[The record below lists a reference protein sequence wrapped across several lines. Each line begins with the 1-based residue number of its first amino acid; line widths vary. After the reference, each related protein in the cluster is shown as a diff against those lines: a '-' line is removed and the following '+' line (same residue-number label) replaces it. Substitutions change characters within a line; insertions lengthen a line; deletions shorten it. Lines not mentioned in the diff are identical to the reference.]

1 MADQIRV
8 LVVDDI
14 PETRDHLTKLLGFE
28 SDIDVVGSAA
38 SGHEALEMAVR
49 LSPDVILMDI
59 NMPDMDG
66 IAATEQLSSIAPAAA
81 VVMMSVQGE
90 ADYLRRSMLA
100 GAREFLVKPFS
111 SDELTASIRQVS
123 ARERDKQSRMAAVPV
138 PVGMVAPPT
147 GRVGGSG
154 EPGVVVA
161 VFSPKGGVGRTTVAV
176 NLAVAAATELGK
188 KVVIMDG
195 SFQFGDV
202 GVLLNLNPKSKSIA
216 DLIPEIDA
224 GSLDSLDTFLINHTA
239 GIRVLLAPP
248 SPETAE
254 MITAAGVKTVLDR
267 LRADH
272 DLVVVDCTSYF
283 NDTTLAILDAA
294 DIILTML
301 SLEITSIKNMRLFLE
316 VAEQLGYENGKVRLV
331 LNRADSALG
340 IRVADVEHSIGR
352 KVDETIVSD
361 GRSVVYA
368 LNRGVPFFLSN
379 REAQVS
385 QDILRLA
392 KSVVGE
398 QPRPPT
404 TTVARQPRRSRC
416 SHGDE
421 CRDSRPLGARRG
433 VGDVPPEANRERP
446 TGCAGAPSSAPPPP
460 GGELPPSGAPP
471 NVPTTGRLSSQAPV
485 RESFRDVK
493 FRIQSRVIQDLDP
506 KLDLS
511 NQVEV
516 RRQIEE
522 IFGKVIDEEGLALT
536 RAERV
541 RMLEQITDEII
552 GLGPLE
558 PLLRD
563 ETVTEVMVNGPN
575 QVYVER
581 TGKLEVTDVVF
592 QNDDH
597 VMRII
602 DRIVAPL
609 GRRIDES
616 SPMVDARLPDGS
628 RVNAIIPPLSLVGPC
643 ITIRK
648 FSAIPLHRGRPD
660 PVRHR

>member
-38 SGHEALEMAVR
+38 SGREAVDIAVR
-49 LSPDVILMDI
+49 LSPDVVLMDI

-66 IAATEQLSSIAPAAA
+66 ITATEQLSASAPGVA

-123 ARERDKQSRMAAVPV
+123 AREREKASRMQVVPV
-138 PVGMVAPPT
+138 ASAAS
-147 GRVGGSG
+147 GGGTTTNESG
-154 EPGVVVA
+154 EPGLVVA

-188 KVVIMDG
+188 RVVIVDG

-202 GVLLNLNPKSKSIA
+202 GVLLNLNPRSKSIA
-216 DLIPEIDA
+216 DLIPELDA
-224 GSLDSLDTFLINHTA
+224 GELDSIDTFLIDHTA

-248 SPETAE
+248 TPETAE
-254 MITAAGVKTVLDR
+254 MITAAGVKKVLETLR
-267 LRADH
+267 LNH
-272 DLVVVDCTSYF
+272 DLVVVDCTAFF
-283 NDTTLAILDAA
+283 NDTTLAILDSA
-294 DIILTML
+294 DVILTML

-316 VAEQLGYENGKVRLV
+316 VAEQLGYESGKVRLI

-392 KSVVGE
+392 RTVVGE
-398 QPRPPT
+398 
-404 TTVARQPRRSRC
+404 RS
-416 SHGDE
+416 
-421 CRDSRPLGARRG
+421 A
-433 VGDVPPEANRERP
+433 A
-446 TGCAGAPSSAPPPP
+446 AG
-460 GGELPPSGAPP
+460 
-471 NVPTTGRLSSQAPV
+471 
-485 RESFRDVK
+485 
-493 FRIQSRVIQDLDP
+493 
-506 KLDLS
+506 
-511 NQVEV
+511 
-516 RRQIEE
+516 
-522 IFGKVIDEEGLALT
+522 
-536 RAERV
+536 
-541 RMLEQITDEII
+541 TDE
-552 GLGPLE
+552 
-558 PLLRD
+558 
-563 ETVTEVMVNGPN
+563 
-575 QVYVER
+575 
-581 TGKLEVTDVVF
+581 
-592 QNDDH
+592 
-597 VMRII
+597 
-602 DRIVAPL
+602 
-609 GRRIDES
+609 
-616 SPMVDARLPDGS
+616 S
-628 RVNAIIPPLSLVGPC
+628 RKAAQKKSLFAW
-643 ITIRK
+643 R
-648 FSAIPLHRGRPD
+648 
-660 PVRHR
+660 

>member
-38 SGHEALEMAVR
+38 SGREALEMAVR

-138 PVGMVAPPT
+138 PVGTVVAPAG
-147 GRVGGSG
+147 GRASTSG

-161 VFSPKGGVGRTTVAV
+161 IFSPKGGVGRTTVAV

-216 DLIPEIDA
+216 DLIPELEA

-254 MITAAGVKTVLDR
+254 MITAGGVKTVLDR

-316 VAEQLGYENGKVRLV
+316 VAEQLGYESRQGP
-331 LNRADSALG
+331 SG
-340 IRVADVEHSIGR
+340 
-352 KVDETIVSD
+352 
-361 GRSVVYA
+361 
-368 LNRGVPFFLSN
+368 P
-379 REAQVS
+379 
-385 QDILRLA
+385 
-392 KSVVGE
+392 
-398 QPRPPT
+398 
-404 TTVARQPRRSRC
+404 QPRRF
-416 SHGDE
+416 
-421 CRDSRPLGARRG
+421 GARHPRRG
-433 VGDVPPEANRERP
+433 RRAFDRPEGRRDDRERWAKC
-446 TGCAGAPSSAPPPP
+446 GVRAQP
-460 GGELPPSGAPP
+460 GRTL
-471 NVPTTGRLSSQAPV
+471 L
-485 RESFRDVK
+485 
-493 FRIQSRVIQDLDP
+493 
-506 KLDLS
+506 
-511 NQVEV
+511 
-516 RRQIEE
+516 
-522 IFGKVIDEEGLALT
+522 
-536 RAERV
+536 
-541 RMLEQITDEII
+541 
-552 GLGPLE
+552 PLE
-558 PLLRD
+558 PGGAGLPGHPEAGQVGGR
-563 ETVTEVMVNGPN
+563 GP
-575 QVYVER
+575 
-581 TGKLEVTDVVF
+581 F
-592 QNDDH
+592 
-597 VMRII
+597 
-602 DRIVAPL
+602 P
-609 GRRIDES
+609 GRRRRQSEVDPEEIVVRMALNAVTV
-616 SPMVDARLPDGS
+616 SPS
-628 RVNAIIPPLSLVGPC
+628 
-643 ITIRK
+643 
-648 FSAIPLHRGRPD
+648 GREG
-660 PVRHR
+660 V